1 MNIQDLTSAL
11 TITGLGLIGIFI
23 FMIIFYFL
31 IKAIDKVF
39 PEK

>member
-1 MNIQDLTSAL
+1 MNILSL
-11 TITGLGLIGIFI
+11 FNGLGGLPLIGIFI